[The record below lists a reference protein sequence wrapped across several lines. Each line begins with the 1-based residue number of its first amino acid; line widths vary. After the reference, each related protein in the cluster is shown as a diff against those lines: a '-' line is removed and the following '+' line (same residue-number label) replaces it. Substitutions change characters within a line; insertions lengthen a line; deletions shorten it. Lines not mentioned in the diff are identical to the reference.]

1 MSAIKESRE
10 AMAAPQSDDL
20 LDDERIAGPWALRD
34 LDARFCEDDRETSMW
49 RATVQEL
56 KDFVPPYDPVE
67 LERRGMSSRFNINF
81 GAMSALVNEA
91 IGPFLDIFN
100 SPAALMRIA
109 LDETVDHDE
118 KDRWA
123 SIMGEEWTKM
133 IRSWDVMASN
143 IQQLIDTN
151 VTHGVAIPW
160 FEDQASLNHNIGS
173 LEDCHFDAMA
183 EAVPSKIAAMTIHR
197 TMDLDDLYAKIEG
210 SEDQEWANNWNVKAI
225 KRLIANSRPPGRTD
239 ADVWNYE
246 EAARQIKACR
256 VGNAGHLPV
265 VEIVWGVVKEL
276 NGKLSVYAA
285 ARTPATP
292 ESQLEEPTKEA
303 EEWLYKKRFAYDDA
317 NKFFTI
323 FTFSNGN
330 RNRIYTI
337 RGFGYMLYEAG
348 QADNIVRCKLLDA
361 AMHRAS
367 EVYQPES
374 EIESIDDVRF
384 IDLGHAVIAPK
395 GLRGVQ
401 AMNTQQLDKG
411 IGFALESNERVM
423 AKHSAGLSSSTLVQN
438 PNARRNE
445 LQVTAELEYTNK
457 MQGFAISLFYGP
469 YEKYMRELLRRS
481 YSETQRD
488 PLLNRMVQRM
498 KDACMRRGVPQE
510 VLGRI
515 DYEATKAT
523 RLQGAGS
530 KGSRLIAYQQLGE
543 LYASMDPQ
551 GQENFNFDF
560 ATEIRD
566 AEAAE
571 RYFGRP
577 GERRGHVDISLANL
591 ENNDL
596 LEGTMVEPVPGENSM
611 VHLGIHIEELV
622 IGLEEVNSGQIDI
635 AEWTMRNIP
644 LWRHCVDTLDATS
657 VPEAMMSQL
666 NSYRQQVQQAGEII
680 NNGLRHINKMR
691 DGQGDM
697 SQGMAPNDEQE
708 AMEGGA
714 PMPPEQSAAQQDNDL
729 KMARIFA
736 EGQAKIEILRQTSQ
750 AKIDIMKQES
760 IARILTH
767 NAEMQADLRRKEIL
781 ARAQGSI

>member
-1 MSAIKESRE
+1 
-10 AMAAPQSDDL
+10 
-20 LDDERIAGPWALRD
+20 
-34 LDARFCEDDRETSMW
+34 
-49 RATVQEL
+49 
-56 KDFVPPYDPVE
+56 
-67 LERRGMSSRFNINF
+67 
-81 GAMSALVNEA
+81 
-91 IGPFLDIFN
+91 
-100 SPAALMRIA
+100 
-109 LDETVDHDE
+109 
-118 KDRWA
+118 
-123 SIMGEEWTKM
+123 
-133 IRSWDVMASN
+133 
-143 IQQLIDTN
+143 
-151 VTHGVAIPW
+151 
-160 FEDQASLNHNIGS
+160 
-173 LEDCHFDAMA
+173 
-183 EAVPSKIAAMTIHR
+183 
-197 TMDLDDLYAKIEG
+197 
-210 SEDQEWANNWNVKAI
+210 
-225 KRLIANSRPPGRTD
+225 
-239 ADVWNYE
+239 
-246 EAARQIKACR
+246 
-256 VGNAGHLPV
+256 
-265 VEIVWGVVKEL
+265 
-276 NGKLSVYAA
+276 
-285 ARTPATP
+285 
-292 ESQLEEPTKEA
+292 
-303 EEWLYKKRFAYDDA
+303 
-317 NKFFTI
+317 
-323 FTFSNGN
+323 
-330 RNRIYTI
+330 
-337 RGFGYMLYEAG
+337 
-348 QADNIVRCKLLDA
+348 NIVRCKLLDA

-680 NNGLRHINKMR
+680 NNGLRHINKLR

-697 SQGMAPNDEQE
+697 SQGMAPNDEQA
-708 AMEGGA
+708 AMEGGV
-714 PMPPEQSAAQQDNDL
+714 PMSPEQSASQQDNDL